1 MKLLQFWLPR
11 IGARVGV
18 LEGEAVTDITTP
30 EANSVLA
37 LLHQAEA
44 DGITLA
50 TAAARAR
57 AQARGAPYPYSQL
70 DGPLAQ
76 DRPHLLIPLEPPAVW
91 GAGVTY
97 RRSAEFRDAETNAP
111 RETGTSTPR
120 GIYDKVYYG
129 ERPELFFKGTATHC
143 VGSNGAI
150 GIRSDSSFTAPEPEV
165 ALILDSRG
173 RVVGYTLADDV
184 SAWDIE
190 RENPL
195 YLPQSKIFLGCCAL
209 GPVMVTADEIPDPSS
224 VSLTCAIRRA
234 GETIFQGSTSIS
246 QMRRSF
252 ADLVGFLI
260 RHNPI
265 PTGTVLMTGT
275 GIIVE
280 NQHALREGDVV
291 EIYSDAIGLLR
302 NPVQRLPA

>member
-1 MKLLQFWLPR
+1 MKLLQFWLPGA
-11 IGARVGV
+11 GARVGV
-18 LEGEAVTDITTP
+18 LEGETVTDITAP
-30 EANSVLA
+30 EADSVLT
-37 LLHQAEA
+37 LLRRAEA
-44 DGITLA
+44 AGESLA
-50 TAAARAR
+50 AVAAQARAR
-57 AQARGAPYPYSQL
+57 APGASYPYSQL
-70 DGPLAQ
+70 DGPPIQERA
-76 DRPHLLIPLEPPAVW
+76 HLLLPLEPPAVW

-111 RETGTSTPR
+111 R

-129 ERPELFFKGTATHC
+129 ERPELFFKGTAAHC
-143 VGSNGAI
+143 VGANGAI

-165 ALILDSRG
+165 ALVLDSRG
-173 RVVGYTLADDV
+173 RIAAYTLADDV

-209 GPVMVTADEIPDPSS
+209 GPVLVTADEIADPSS
-224 VSLTCAIRRA
+224 IGLTCTIYRHGAA
-234 GETIFQGSTSIS
+234 IFQGSTSIK

-252 ADLVGFLI
+252 ADLIGFLT
-260 RHNPI
+260 RHNSI

-280 NQHALREGDVV
+280 NQHALREGDIV
-291 EIYSDAIGLLR
+291 EIYSEAIGLLR
-302 NPVQRLPA
+302 NPVRRLPA

>member
-1 MKLLQFWLPR
+1 MRLLQFWLPGT
-11 IGARVGV
+11 GARVGI
-18 LEGEAVTDITTP
+18 LAGETVMDITAP
-30 EANSVLA
+30 EADSVLA
-37 LLHQAEA
+37 LLRRAEA
-44 DGITLA
+44 EDTSLA
-50 TAAARAR
+50 AVAARAR
-57 AQARGAPYPYSQL
+57 AQAPGTTYPYSQL
-70 DGPLAQ
+70 DGPPAQ
-76 DRPHLLIPLEPPAVW
+76 ERAHLLLPLEPPAVW

-97 RRSAEFRDAETNAP
+97 RRSAEFRDAETN
-111 RETGTSTPR
+111 TPR

-129 ERPELFFKGTATHC
+129 ERPELFFKGTAVHC
-143 VGSNGAI
+143 VGANGAI

-165 ALILDSRG
+165 ALVLDSRG
-173 RVVGYTLADDV
+173 RIAAYTLADDV

-209 GPVMVTADEIPDPSS
+209 GPVLVTADEIADPTSI
-224 VSLTCAIRRA
+224 SLTCTIYRQGEAIFR
-234 GETIFQGSTSIS
+234 GSTDLR

-252 ADLVGFLI
+252 ADLIGFLT

-280 NQHALREGDVV
+280 NQHALREGDIV
-291 EIYSDAIGLLR
+291 EISSDAIGLLR
-302 NPVQRLPA
+302 NPVRKLPA